1 MANIKSQKKR
11 ILTNEK
17 HRIRNVAVR
26 TRVKTYV
33 KQAEDAIKEKDV
45 EKIAV
50 ATKKAVTE
58 IDRAAKNGVFHANNA
73 ARKKGSLQRQANAA
87 TAS

>member
-17 HRIRNVAVR
+17 RRVRNVAVR

-45 EKIAV
+45 EKIAA
-50 ATKKAVTE
+50 ATKKAVIE
-58 IDRAAKNGVFHANNA
+58 IDRAAKNGVFHANSA

>member
-11 ILTNEK
+11 ILTDEK
-17 HRIRNVAVR
+17 RRVRNVAVR

-58 IDRAAKNGVFHANNA
+58 IDRAAKNGVFHANSA
-73 ARKKGSLQRQANAA
+73 ARQKGSLQRQANAA

>member
-11 ILTNEK
+11 NLTNEK
-17 HRIRNVAVR
+17 RRVRNVAVR

-33 KQAEDAIKEKDV
+33 KQAETAIAEKDA
-45 EKIAV
+45 EKIAA
-50 ATKKAVTE
+50 ATKKAISE
-58 IDRAAKNGVFHANNA
+58 IDRAAKKGVFHANSA
-73 ARKKGSLQRQANAA
+73 ARKKGSLQRLANAA

>member
-17 HRIRNVAVR
+17 RRVRNVAAR

-45 EKIAV
+45 EKIAA
-50 ATKKAVTE
+50 ATKKAVIE
-58 IDRAAKNGVFHANNA
+58 IDRAAKNGVFHANSA